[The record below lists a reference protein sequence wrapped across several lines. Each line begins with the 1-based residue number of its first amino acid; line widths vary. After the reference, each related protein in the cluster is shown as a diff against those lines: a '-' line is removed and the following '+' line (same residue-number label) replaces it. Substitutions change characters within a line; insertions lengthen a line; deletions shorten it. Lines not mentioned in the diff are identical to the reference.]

1 MFDQIPNASVIGR
14 AVSVGCRQTASA
26 WNLQPQAGIH
36 GSNWGSIKLKEIFSS
51 GDLEIPFVLIG
62 PEVKGLKPD

>member
-1 MFDQIPNASVIGR
+1 MWGVGR
-14 AVSVGCRQTASA
+14 
-26 WNLQPQAGIH
+26 LQVHGIC
-36 GSNWGSIKLKEIFSS
+36 SRRLVYMEVNWGSIKLKEIFSS